1 VGIRD
6 VVPAATY
13 PTPTDTTTQQVQIT
27 LDKWKQ
33 NDPFYLT
40 DKDCQE
46 IMASE
51 YFIPMQMEEAV
62 KALAGEVNL
71 SIHREYKGVYGYTGT
86 AGTTPFASNV
96 TDATNARKVLH
107 QQLAPRSERRGVLN
121 FDAEANA
128 LALPAFSDAEK
139 IMSATVKMEGEIG
152 RKYGIDWVAD
162 DHVLTHTST
171 PFSAGAVTV
180 NGVAAAAPT
189 ARTSTLSIAKATNTS
204 PLVAGDIIT
213 FAGDSQTY
221 VVTTDVTLAVGNTN
235 VTVAPGLK
243 VAKAGGEAVTL
254 KASHVVNLA
263 FHRDAFAF
271 ATRPLADDAISKEL
285 GNKILSMQDPL
296 TGLVLR
302 LEVMRQ
308 HKQVAWEFDILW
320 GAKLIRPELATRIA
334 G

>member
-1 VGIRD
+1 M
-6 VVPAATY
+6 
-13 PTPTDTTTQQVQIT
+13 TPIFHVI
-27 LDKWKQ
+27 L
-33 NDPFYLT
+33 NH
-40 DKDCQE
+40 
-46 IMASE
+46 IHH
-51 YFIPMQMEEAV
+51 
-62 KALAGEVNL
+62 ALIVFQHDFNL
-71 SIHREYKGVYGYTGT
+71 
-86 AGTTPFASNV
+86 F
-96 TDATNARKVLH
+96 
-107 QQLAPRSERRGVLN
+107 
-121 FDAEANA
+121 
-128 LALPAFSDAEK
+128 
-139 IMSATVKMEGEIG
+139 
-152 RKYGIDWVAD
+152 
-162 DHVLTHTST
+162 
-171 PFSAGAVTV
+171 